1 MIKSIIKVLVAV
13 LIANALWRVS
23 SAYITH
29 YRFNDAVTELAKHA
43 VGKTDAQLKDKV
55 MELAATYDEPVDADA
70 LAIRQEEHH
79 TYVETK
85 YVKPIAL
92 VPGYE
97 YQWPFA
103 LKVDGFVI
111 IPPRPDELTNPK

>member
-1 MIKSIIKVLVAV
+1 MIKSLVKVLVAV

-29 YRFNDAVTELAKHA
+29 YRFNDAVDELATHA

-55 MELAATYDEPVDADA
+55 MELAATYDEPVDPDA
-70 LAIRQEEHH
+70 LTIRQEEHH

-85 YVKPIAL
+85 YTKPVL
-92 VPGYE
+92 LFPGYE
-97 YQWPFA
+97 YQWPFSIN
-103 LKVDGFVI
+103 VDGFLI
-111 IPPRPDELTNPK
+111 IPARPGDLVNPK

>member
-1 MIKSIIKVLVAV
+1 M
-13 LIANALWRVS
+13 
-23 SAYITH
+23 
-29 YRFNDAVTELAKHA
+29 TELAKHA

-79 TYVETK
+79 TFVETA
-85 YVKPIAL
+85 V
-92 VPGYE
+92 YE
-97 YQWPFA
+97 ARRACFPAMKYQWPFS

-111 IPPRPDELTNPK
+111 VPPRADELTNPK